1 MTERATR
8 YLVDIGERRLEICI
22 GAPGGE
28 ITVDGEPVNV
38 DLAGVGES
46 DYSVLAVGRSLHMAV
61 ESAGEGGRL
70 VVDDGRLTHDV
81 RVQDEREAR
90 RSASSARRGSAGDG
104 GLVQASMPGIVT
116 QILVAAG
123 DPVEEDQPLLIL
135 DNPGEPVKNCLY
147 NLLDFVGRQLLAQRG
162 ESLEVG
168 EKNGYQSELVTGT

>member
-135 DNPGEPVKNCLY
+135 EAMKMENEICAESPGTIAVVHVEM
-147 NLLDFVGRQLLAQRG
+147 G
-162 ESLEVG
+162 
-168 EKNGYQSELVTGT
+168 QSVSKGDKLVAIEAAADAEAS